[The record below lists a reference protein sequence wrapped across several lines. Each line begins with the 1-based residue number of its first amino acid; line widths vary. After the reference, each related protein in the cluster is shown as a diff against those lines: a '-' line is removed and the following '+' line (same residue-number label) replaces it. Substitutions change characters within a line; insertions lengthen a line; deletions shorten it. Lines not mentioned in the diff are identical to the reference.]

1 MCSRT
6 SWAGALLAACLLI
19 ASPLAAAGRSQPEAN
34 PTGVAVLE
42 FQHRLDAYL
51 KLREKA
57 VDGVPKLKE
66 TPSPSEISAR
76 EAALGAAIRAARRG
90 ARRGDIVG
98 PVDGLVRRVVRSD
111 WRKRSAADQRALAL
125 EIPKVTQVVVNTTYP
140 TTLPLATVPPTLLQ
154 ELPRLPEGL
163 QYRLMGRALVLHDV
177 GANLIV
183 DLVEKALP
191 SR

>member
-6 SWAGALLAACLLI
+6 PWACALLAASLLI
-19 ASPLAAAGRSQPEAN
+19 VSPPTAAGRSQPNAN

-51 KLREKA
+51 KLRERA
-57 VDGVPKLKE
+57 VEGIPKLKE
-66 TPSPSEISAR
+66 TPSPSEISSR
-76 EAALGAAIRAARRG
+76 EAALGDAIRAARHG
-90 ARRGDIVG
+90 AKRGDLFG
-98 PVDGLVRRVVRSD
+98 PVDELVRRVVRSD

-125 EIPKVTQVVVNTTYP
+125 EIPKVIRVVVNTTYP
-140 TTLPLATVPPTLLQ
+140 STQPLATVPPTLLQ

-163 QYRLMGRALVLHDV
+163 EYRLMGRALMLHDV

-183 DLVEKALP
+183 DIVEKALP
-191 SR
+191 SH